1 MGDPLSI
8 LASSLAI
15 VDGLKEAIR
24 FAKDIIKADDEREEF
39 LQRFECVN
47 EVTKTFETC
56 LTGEKDVT
64 GQPWFERL
72 DPTKNPK
79 SPLAGLQETLSKMVK
94 ILKWKETTFKQKIKN
109 FEWHSEKKSLE
120 SLFSAIDGYCI
131 RILMILSAGN
141 MSSVRENITIT
152 QKIVAMMEEDQKAKK
167 VQLEEEQRKRIEQ
180 WLSPL
185 EFPAQQRE
193 IYEKSARTGK
203 WFLDLPEF
211 KCWEQ
216 GEFRTLR
223 CYGKSGAGKVC
234 SSKNPPL
241 LSCL

>member
-8 LASSLAI
+8 LASSFAI

-24 FAKDIIKADDEREEF
+24 FAKDVIKADDQREEF
-39 LQRFECVN
+39 LQRFQCVN
-47 EVTKTFETC
+47 EVTETFDTC
-56 LTGEKDVT
+56 LTGEKNIM

-79 SPLAGLQETLSKMVK
+79 SPLVGLQETLSKMVK
-94 ILKWKETTFKQKIKN
+94 ILKLKETTFMQKMKN

-131 RILMILSAGN
+131 RIVMILSAGN
-141 MSSVRENITIT
+141 MSSVKENITIT
-152 QKIVAMMEEDQKAKK
+152 QKIVTMMEEDQKAKK
-167 VQLEEEQRKRIEQ
+167 VQLEEEQRKQIGQ

-185 EFPAQQRE
+185 EFPALQRK
-193 IYEKSARTGK
+193 IYEKSSRTGQ

-211 KCWEQ
+211 KCWEH
-216 GEFRTLR
+216 GEYRTLR
-223 CYGKSGAGKVC
+223 CYGKSGVGKVR
-234 SSKNPPL
+234 SPKNP
-241 LSCL
+241 S

>member
-8 LASSLAI
+8 LASSFAI
-15 VDGLKEAIR
+15 VDGLKEAVR
-24 FAKDIIKADDEREEF
+24 FAKDVIKADDEREEF
-39 LQRFECVN
+39 LQRFQCVN
-47 EVTKTFETC
+47 EVTETLDTC
-56 LTGEKDVT
+56 LAGEKDIT
-64 GQPWFERL
+64 GQPWFDRL

-94 ILKWKETTFKQKIKN
+94 ILKLKETTFKQRMKN

-120 SLFSAIDGYCI
+120 SLFSSIDGYCI
-131 RILMILSAGN
+131 RIVMILSARN
-141 MSSVRENITIT
+141 MSGVRENITIT
-152 QKIVAMMEEDQKAKK
+152 QKIVAMMEKDQKAKK
-167 VQLEEEQRKRIEQ
+167 AQLEEEQRKRIEQ

-185 EFPAQQRE
+185 EFPAQQRR
-193 IYEKSARTGK
+193 IYEKSARTGQ

-223 CYGKSGAGKVC
+223 CYGKSGAGKVR
-234 SSKNPPL
+234 SPKNPSRVSNL
-241 LSCL
+241 